1 MKSNSKRKISAVMSI
16 VLILSFCSCAPNI
29 KQAEQSNNRGIS
41 YNVVL
46 FADKQAEIDLLEE
59 TYFESDSIAYFNPKN
74 HYNVCAYD
82 YNLYRLVNF
91 LHICEINRCDQDF
104 TSTVKYIPDFCESF
118 HSVNDLATM
127 DNDKL
132 LDLISLESTCEVKNY
147 KREEK
152 SIVDERFNGLFSEN
166 DKTEQEKLLEC
177 NRLLK
182 AFAMLDEKPA
192 ASEDV
197 IKAYLIDLLEKD
209 DYFTFSYDELEK
221 NVFTGGMVILENC
234 VIYNK
239 IFSNEEID
247 ISPRKEWF
255 DYWASVFGKYLE
267 EETASLMIVNTGLI
281 RIASINDIYNLD
293 IVIDAYHSRIEEANW
308 KEMLS
313 IDPKIV
319 YESLFVLDVFGY
331 DVPDLKTEL
340 KNYTQFL
347 FNFTPEIDLSEQ
359 YYGCVLSNILDYQ
372 INKTL
377 FLETMKKNF
386 SASTSLK
393 AYYYFMQ
400 INFEL
405 GNIEE
410 FINEYGSRYQAL
422 IDSTIDEIINLDSTE
437 DLYYLFCICKEN
449 NSSKQESIIEFV
461 NNLNLQTGDFE
472 LEQEA
477 YWHIKL
483 LELCSENSEKNQ
495 DSFLKWLEGYYT
507 ADGYMAATGRPD
519 TANIYSTYRIMELL
533 TSDASKSNNFSF
545 NERALDKYRG
555 PDGGYYILESNGV
568 ISDYRDSFTMQSW
581 VYGLIIYNE
590 IKS

>member
-1 MKSNSKRKISAVMSI
+1 MKLDSKRKISAVISI
-16 VLILSFCSCAPNI
+16 VLILSFCSCASNI
-29 KQAEQSNNRGIS
+29 KQAEKSNNRGFS
-41 YNVVL
+41 YNVVV
-46 FADKQAEIDLLEE
+46 FADKQAEIALLDE

-74 HYNVCAYD
+74 HYNACAYD

-91 LHICEINRCDQDF
+91 LHICEIDQCGQSF
-104 TSTVKYIPDFCESF
+104 ISSVKNVPDFCESF
-118 HSVNDLATM
+118 HSANNLATI

-132 LDLISLESTCEVKNY
+132 LDLISLEKIYEVRNY
-147 KREEK
+147 RREEK
-152 SIVDERFNGLFSEN
+152 NIVDERFNSLFSES

-182 AFAMLDEKPA
+182 AFALLDEKPA

-197 IKAYLIDLLEKD
+197 IKAYLIGLLEKD
-209 DYFTFSYDELEK
+209 DYFTFSDDELEK

-239 IFSNEEID
+239 IISAKNID
-247 ISPRKEWF
+247 ISARKEWF
-255 DYWASVFGKYLE
+255 NHWVSLLGKYLE
-267 EETASLMIVNTGLI
+267 AEAVPLMIVNTGLI

-293 IVIDAYHSRIEEANW
+293 IVIDAYDSKLKEVNW

-319 YESLFVLDVFGY
+319 YESLFILDSFGY
-331 DVPDLKTEL
+331 DVPDLKPEL

-359 YYGCVLSNILDYQ
+359 YYGCVLSNILDYH

-377 FLETMKKNF
+377 FLETMKKIF
-386 SASTSLK
+386 LASSSLK
-393 AYYYFMQ
+393 TYYYFMQ

-410 FINEYGSRYQAL
+410 FKNEYGSRYQAL
-422 IDSTIDEIINLDSTE
+422 IDSTIDEIAKLDSTE
-437 DLYYLFCICKEN
+437 DIYYLFCICKEN
-449 NSSKQESIIEFV
+449 NSSAQESILKLV
-461 NNLNLQTGDFE
+461 NNLNLQIDDFE
-472 LEQEA
+472 LEKEA
-477 YWHIKL
+477 YWYIKL
-483 LELCSENSEKNQ
+483 LELCSEKHQ
-495 DSFLKWLEGYYT
+495 DSFSKWLEGYYT
-507 ADGYMAATGRPD
+507 ADGYMVIKDRPD
-519 TANIYSTYRIMELL
+519 TANIYSTYRIMELQ
-533 TSDASKSNNFSF
+533 TSDVSKDRNFSF
-545 NERALDKYRG
+545 DERTLDKYRG
-555 PDGGYYILESNGV
+555 PDGGYYMQVSNGV

-590 IKS
+590 IN